1 MRSPRKTADE
11 QYELIME
18 CRSSGLS
25 DQQWCMQHDIN
36 PGTFYNWVKRL
47 RKKACYEIPAAT
59 GRDKLTAPIKQE
71 VVKVDIVPDPE
82 PVRQDPVLPTVRT
95 PALDYEP
102 DTVAAPIEI
111 RIHDAV
117 LRITNDVDP
126 RLLLIQ
132 GFCRRSSGTLE
143 AQYARRYHDRF
154 GAVYRLR
161 LYRHAKVDRWFMHD
175 H

>member
-47 RKKACYEIPAAT
+47 RKKACYEIPVAT
-59 GRDKLTAPIKQE
+59 GRDKLTTPVKQE
-71 VVKVDIVPDPE
+71 VVKVDIVPDPK
-82 PVRQDPVLPTVRT
+82 PIRQNPVLPTVRT
-95 PALDYEP
+95 HALDYEP
-102 DTVAAPIEI
+102 DTVVAPIEI
-111 RIHDAV
+111 RIHDAI

-126 RLLLIQ
+126 RLLPQI
-132 GFCRRSSGTLE
+132 
-143 AQYARRYHDRF
+143 
-154 GAVYRLR
+154 LR
-161 LYRHAKVDRWFMHD
+161 NIGGSVC
-175 H
+175 